1 MTLALQ
7 ILLDLVA
14 GLAAPFQRGHRIADR
29 ALLHNL
35 FQQVGNLRIMF
46 FNRFASASSST
57 NSVPVPAQGS
67 TAVKF
72 LDPLENGGLRQPTH
86 LQHSLDSSPTESQ
99 RLASDQPA
107 SLTFVE
113 RPYNPLEQ
121 RRFLVDTTHARSMS
135 RGVRIGSFIFHQSL
149 RVPSS

>member
-35 FQQVGNLRIMF
+35 FQQVGYLRIMF

-72 LDPLENGGLRQPTH
+72 LDPLENGGLRPPTP
-86 LQHSLDSSPTESQ
+86 SSILWIPPRPSRNASRPTSQ
-99 RLASDQPA
+99 R
-107 SLTFVE
+107 
-113 RPYNPLEQ
+113 R
-121 RRFLVDTTHARSMS
+121 
-135 RGVRIGSFIFHQSL
+135 
-149 RVPSS
+149 

>member
-35 FQQVGNLRIMF
+35 FQQVGYLRIMF

-57 NSVPVPAQGS
+57 HSVPVAAQGS
-67 TAVKF
+67 TAVQF
-72 LDPLENGGLRQPTH
+72 LDPLENGGLRPPTH
-86 LQHSLDSSPTESQ
+86 LHHSLDSSPTDSEGTTPD
-99 RLASDQPA
+99 RPA
-107 SLTFVE
+107 
-113 RPYNPLEQ
+113 
-121 RRFLVDTTHARSMS
+121 
-135 RGVRIGSFIFHQSL
+135 
-149 RVPSS
+149 

>member
-1 MTLALQ
+1 C
-7 ILLDLVA
+7 DLVA
-14 GLAAPFQRGHRIADR
+14 GLAAPFQRAQRNAAR
-29 ALLHNL
+29 ALLHTL
-35 FQQVGNLRIMF
+35 FRQVRNLRIMF

-113 RPYNPLEQ
+113 CPSNPLEP
-121 RRFLVDTTHARSMS
+121 RRILVDTT
-135 RGVRIGSFIFHQSL
+135 
-149 RVPSS
+149 

>member
-72 LDPLENGGLRQPTH
+72 LDPLE
-86 LQHSLDSSPTESQ
+86 
-99 RLASDQPA
+99 
-107 SLTFVE
+107 
-113 RPYNPLEQ
+113 Q
-121 RRFLVDTTHARSMS
+121 RRILVDTTHARSMS
-135 RGVRIGSFIFHQSL
+135 QGVRIVNFILRQSQMSDSIWNIINPYIY
-149 RVPSS
+149 RVI